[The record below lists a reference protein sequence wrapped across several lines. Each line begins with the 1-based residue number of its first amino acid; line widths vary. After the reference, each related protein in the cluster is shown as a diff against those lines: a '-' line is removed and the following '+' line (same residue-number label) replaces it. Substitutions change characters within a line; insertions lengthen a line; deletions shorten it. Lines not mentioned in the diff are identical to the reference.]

1 MTDKN
6 AARDIDIL
14 VVDDEEIIRKLLQDY
29 LTHIGYRVDT
39 VVTGE
44 DAVESARHKH
54 YDLVITDLFLPG
66 MSGLDVVRNVKTI
79 SPQSC
84 IIVVTGHGSLETAI
98 ESIRDGAY
106 DYITKPLNMAG
117 LEISV
122 ERALEYNKLL
132 SDAREKAHY
141 KKLATEDGLTKL
153 YNYMHLMDLMNQELD
168 KANRYHFP
176 VSLLMIDIDFFK
188 QYNDSAGHL
197 AGNKVLIQL
206 AEIFRN
212 FIRKTDLA
220 ARYGGEEFAILLPHT
235 EKKFAEKLC
244 DRLRLLVE
252 QTSFNEEEKL
262 PGGKLT
268 ISCGIAECPLDA
280 LTPEDLIEKADQAL
294 YQAKGSGK
302 NLVKVYSG

>member
-1 MTDKN
+1 MTDTN
-6 AARDIDIL
+6 ETRDIDIL

-29 LTHIGYRVDT
+29 LTHIGYNVDT
-39 VVTGE
+39 VETGE
-44 DAVESARHKH
+44 EAVVSARHKR
-54 YDLVITDLFLPG
+54 YDLVITDLLLPG

-117 LEISV
+117 LELSV
-122 ERALEYNKLL
+122 KRALEYNKLL
-132 SDAREKAHY
+132 SEAREKAHY
-141 KKLATEDGLTKL
+141 KKLAQEDGLTKL
-153 YNYMHLMDLMNQELD
+153 YNYIHLMDLMEQELD

-197 AGNKVLIQL
+197 AGNKVLVKL
-206 AEIFRN
+206 ADIFRN
-212 FIRKTDLA
+212 FIRKTDIA

-235 EKKFAEKLC
+235 EKRFAEKLC

-252 QTSFNEEEKL
+252 QTSFDEEEKL

-268 ISCGIAECPLDA
+268 ISSGIAECPIDA
-280 LTPEDLIEKADQAL
+280 SSAEELIEKADQAL

>member
-44 DAVESARHKH
+44 EAVESARHKH

-188 QYNDSAGHL
+188 HYNDSAGHL
-197 AGNKVLIQL
+197 AGNKVLIKL

>member
-6 AARDIDIL
+6 EARDIDIL

-122 ERALEYNKLL
+122 KRALEYNELL

-188 QYNDSAGHL
+188 HYNDSAGHL
-197 AGNKVLIQL
+197 AGNKVLIKL

-252 QTSFNEEEKL
+252 QTSFDEEEKL

-280 LTPEDLIEKADQAL
+280 RTPEDLIEKADQAL

>member
-6 AARDIDIL
+6 EARDIDIL

-122 ERALEYNKLL
+122 KRALEYNELL

>member
-6 AARDIDIL
+6 ETRGIDIL

-29 LTHIGYRVDT
+29 LTHIGYHVDT
-39 VVTGE
+39 VETGE
-44 DAVESARHKH
+44 EAVVSARHKH

-79 SPQSC
+79 SPKSC

-106 DYITKPLNMAG
+106 DYITKPFNMAG

-122 ERALEYNKLL
+122 KRAIEYNRLL
-132 SDAREKAHY
+132 SDASEKAHY

-176 VSLLMIDIDFFK
+176 VSLLMIDIDYFK

-197 AGNKVLIQL
+197 AGNKVLIKL
-206 AEIFRN
+206 ADIFRN

-235 EKKFAEKLC
+235 EKRFAEKLC

-252 QTSFNEEEKL
+252 QTAFDDEDKL

-280 LTPEDLIEKADQAL
+280 QTAEDLIEKADRAL